1 MRSIGEPTIEQ
12 RLRPLPLNVE
22 ELYSAPISEVRASA
36 IEWLNDIDTIRINS
50 NYQGALS
57 GQIRKR
63 VNVIKE
69 ILRVLGEKIEDT
81 GDPSY
86 LRRRNSELA
95 AELAASKRETAKLR
109 RDVQDL
115 QKIVGD
121 LKKAI
126 DGGRFVEKAEK
137 ATSPFENPRKDAKS
151 KSRERRDT
159 RGNANAYM
167 DTQNADVVM
176 RPPIKGVSKPIPAA
190 ETSTLRDLHDEDAEL
205 SRRIAELASQRKLLR
220 QSFQKQGKENP
231 ATGPVPAE
239 TPQDAAKNKPR
250 VISNTQIVAPKETRT
265 QNPQTVAQFNDP
277 AAGPSQRSDAWQKV
291 ESKKDKRLRKKE
303 AKQAA
308 LNSQKANNVKPNNNG
323 NNGEVKRR
331 RPPRTAAVAIKGVTN
346 DFSYAAALKK
356 LREVILL
363 SDLNI
368 DKSSIR
374 HSASGGIVIKVP
386 GKDKAEKAEALR
398 EKVSIVLGESATVT
412 RPVVKGEMRLIG
424 LDDSVVPDEVADVI
438 ATAGDCKA
446 EEVKVGTIRP
456 MTNGLFTVWAQCPLA
471 AAIKAT
477 QKGKIRIGWTVAR
490 IDLLK
495 ARPTQCYKCW
505 GHGHLRN
512 KCTATVDRSQI
523 CFRCGGEN
531 HPALKCQNPIR
542 CILCVEQGKD
552 PNHRVGSNQCKA
564 NFKAQPN
571 PITAED
577 PDRRPVAMEIGNE
590 VSNSP
595 ISKEEFLTFLDEL
608 SVAIRILGGRTLIC
622 GDFNA
627 KSSQWGSRNTD
638 RRGELVD
645 EWAAE
650 HDLRLINSG
659 ALPTCIRPQGWSIID
674 LTWSTADICGSI
686 SGWQVMNNT
695 ESLSDHEYI
704 QMFFGRDDGY
714 LNVNDRSSNSQKY
727 PRWNI
732 KKMDIDKFRAAIL
745 WNCTNSDD
753 QPTEKTAEDQAK
765 WIERSIHQACDVG
778 ASRIKK
784 PPPKEQTYW
793 WNTDI
798 ARLREASIATRRAWS
813 HAKQRRRPLEIL
825 TPLRDRY
832 KVARKALKS
841 EISKA
846 KYIAWQDLIQ
856 TIEDDPWGLPYKVVL
871 KKLRRSSPSLTETLN
886 EDTVNTLLESLFP
899 SGVETDPNELWPN
912 WQWPE
917 ETAEEYN
924 ITAKE
929 VFTTIKRKAGN
940 NTAPGPDGI
949 KTRILGLL
957 PGEMIADIATCL
969 NTCLK
974 EGTFPKRWKR
984 AMLVLIPKGGNGPD
998 ETIPKVRPICLLD
1011 EIGKIFEKIIVDR
1024 LNAWMNKNPVHQVSA
1039 NQYGFRERRSTCD
1052 ALAQVQSAIEEAI
1065 QQDGVVIAISLDISN
1080 AFNSLPWPV
1089 IRDAI
1094 KRKCFP
1100 EYLRRII
1107 DSYLHQRSIEFLD
1120 NQGNVITR
1128 PMTTGVPQ
1136 ATADKVSTAIAR
1148 ANYQTALILNRI
1160 KRLGLSVSVN
1170 KTEAV
1175 LFHGRRKPDQLP
1187 CVTIGSEII
1196 PTKTSMKYLGVIL
1209 DSRMSFRD
1217 HFEYVE
1223 AKVSKVSKSLGRLM
1237 PNLRGPREAKRRLYA
1252 NVVLSIILYAAPI
1265 WCDALTAARRNRE
1278 KLDRLMRI
1286 TNLRVISAY
1295 RMVSLDAASLLA
1307 RIPPLHLL
1315 AAMRKRVYVRTSE
1328 SRLLSDWTSSMANE
1342 IRESEALVMRR
1353 QGNIYTKANGRRYS
1367 Y

>member
-1 MRSIGEPTIEQ
+1 MSDKLTETKIEAKTEEREAAQSNVQTASDTSAPARILVQQVLQDWLPDGEPWTLPPTNQEVNMEPTTAQLIYGESYSHDPDNFRRRTSRSSDRYDPEREARSDTEPMEDPQTPVVNSCKGNEKSVVVPEQIVIDVFPQHSLCGEDSNISGISNPIIGTGEDNNPPQREMDLDMDNASVASSSAQILGKRKKARRDSDTDDPSPQIRRRSSRTSKAPCLGSDEESSNKRITRSTHAANRNEVLINTDSEPQSQSCSEAEANAKKPSKKPARRMRSIGEPTIEQ

-176 RPPIKGVSKPIPAA
+176 RPPIKGVSKPIPAV

-231 ATGPVPAE
+231 ATGPVPAG

-356 LREVILL
+356 LREVISL

-374 HSASGGIVIKVP
+374 HSASGGIVIEVP
-386 GKDKAEKAEALR
+386 GKDKAEKTEALR

-512 KCTATVDRSQI
+512 KCTATVDRSQT

-595 ISKEEFLTFLDEL
+595 ISREEFLTFLDEL

-638 RRGELVD
+638 RRDELVD

-659 ALPTCIRPQGWSIID
+659 ALPTCIRPQ
-674 LTWSTADICGSI
+674 
-686 SGWQVMNNT
+686 
-695 ESLSDHEYI
+695 
-704 QMFFGRDDGY
+704 DDGY

-765 WIERSIHQACDVG
+765 WIERSIHQACDTQ
-778 ASRIKK
+778 RR
-784 PPPKEQTYW
+784 P
-793 WNTDI
+793 
-798 ARLREASIATRRAWS
+798 IATRRAWS

-940 NTAPGPDGI
+940 NTA
-949 KTRILGLL
+949 R
-957 PGEMIADIATCL
+957 
-969 NTCLK
+969 
-974 EGTFPKRWKR
+974 
-984 AMLVLIPKGGNGPD
+984 
-998 ETIPKVRPICLLD
+998 
-1011 EIGKIFEKIIVDR
+1011 DR
-1024 LNAWMNKNPVHQVSA
+1024 TGSK
-1039 NQYGFRERRSTCD
+1039 
-1052 ALAQVQSAIEEAI
+1052 
-1065 QQDGVVIAISLDISN
+1065 
-1080 AFNSLPWPV
+1080 
-1089 IRDAI
+1089 
-1094 KRKCFP
+1094 
-1100 EYLRRII
+1100 
-1107 DSYLHQRSIEFLD
+1107 
-1120 NQGNVITR
+1120 QG
-1128 PMTTGVPQ
+1128 
-1136 ATADKVSTAIAR
+1136 
-1148 ANYQTALILNRI
+1148 Y
-1160 KRLGLSVSVN
+1160 
-1170 KTEAV
+1170 
-1175 LFHGRRKPDQLP
+1175 
-1187 CVTIGSEII
+1187 
-1196 PTKTSMKYLGVIL
+1196 
-1209 DSRMSFRD
+1209 
-1217 HFEYVE
+1217 
-1223 AKVSKVSKSLGRLM
+1223 
-1237 PNLRGPREAKRRLYA
+1237 
-1252 NVVLSIILYAAPI
+1252 
-1265 WCDALTAARRNRE
+1265 
-1278 KLDRLMRI
+1278 
-1286 TNLRVISAY
+1286 
-1295 RMVSLDAASLLA
+1295 
-1307 RIPPLHLL
+1307 
-1315 AAMRKRVYVRTSE
+1315 
-1328 SRLLSDWTSSMANE
+1328 
-1342 IRESEALVMRR
+1342 
-1353 QGNIYTKANGRRYS
+1353 
-1367 Y
+1367 